1 MDSKDENLELI
12 NEAIKRLLEER
23 KNSQSSAGEGVSQ
36 GGDDDDDD
44 DDDDKDEDRLL
55 LHRLLSQLESLKGN
69 GEIRNYET
77 STKTGEETSSTN
89 GELKP
94 ENESCGKADGGGA
107 EIDTEKI
114 VREVN
119 KVKKQNSITHWLLSI
134 MIVLTV
140 AWQVSE
146 ATFLWKLNEGFRHP
160 FRCIGGMLTGNGKDS
175 EERHRSESPSLPSL
189 QIPELPLP
197 DISPSE
203 KH

>member
-1 MDSKDENLELI
+1 ME
-12 NEAIKRLLEER
+12 
-23 KNSQSSAGEGVSQ
+23 
-36 GGDDDDDD
+36 
-44 DDDDKDEDRLL
+44 
-55 LHRLLSQLESLKGN
+55 
-69 GEIRNYET
+69 
-77 STKTGEETSSTN
+77 EETPSED

-119 KVKKQNSITHWLLSI
+119 KVKKQNSITRWLLSI

-140 AWQVSE
+140 AWQASE
-146 ATFLWKLNEGFRHP
+146 ATFLWKLNEGFRNP
-160 FRCIGGMLTGNGKDS
+160 FRCIGGMLTANGKDS
-175 EERHRSESPSLPSL
+175 EERHRGESPSLPSL

-197 DISPSE
+197 DISLSE